1 MKIFAILLILF
12 WLTIIVFPQFLA
24 YLIGWFFI
32 FIWINIILVWTV
44 FSFRNKKSD
53 DNYIKFGKYKIYR

>member
-1 MKIFAILLILF
+1 MKLFAIFLILF
-12 WLTIIVFPQFLA
+12 WLIIVIFPEFLA

-44 FSFRNKKSD
+44 FSFAKKKTE